1 MLVLVVINIDGE
13 EKIEMIPS
21 FPGHLNYS
29 RTLISEGSGGE
40 RVMLPTYLV
49 VLHNIGQMTHQLE
62 NICRLGQPVVIT
74 REEGF
79 VAVKHNRHCTL
90 VRSLVRTSTVTLLI
104 LCKNSYKILY
114 R

>member
-1 MLVLVVINIDGE
+1 MLVLVLINIDGE

-74 REEGF
+74 GEEGF
-79 VAVKHNRHCTL
+79 VAIKTQQ
-90 VRSLVRTSTVTLLI
+90 RSVSLTCYWAKTRI
-104 LCKNSYKILY
+104 KYY
-114 R
+114 W